1 MKNSKPKIAFGMIV
15 FEGDYV
21 LEACLAQVYPHATQI
36 LIAEGPVK
44 FWQEKGRTTSTDK
57 TNQIID
63 NFPDPENKIKIVH
76 GQFSEKDEQC
86 SAYMQHLND
95 DIDYLW
101 NLDSDEIFK
110 SKDIE
115 KLINVMENEG
125 YTSADVKSCSFYG
138 GFDRYI
144 GGFEERKGNFHRIFK
159 VYPGS
164 KWLTHRPPTV
174 MHSPDIEVLPSR
186 HVDGDTLWFRHGIR
200 MYHYSYV
207 FPKQVSNKIEYYE
220 AKVSRDKCFKKYF
233 NTIYLPWV
241 QSTTDERKF
250 KIEMI
255 NDGVHEFIKG
265 TRPHTFTKR
274 FNGTHPKEVQE
285 RLGQYQKRI
294 QDEMSSFDVVDVE
307 CWKSN
312 KVFQP
317 MLDGATGK
325 LWKKLEDSSH
335 WPVLK
340 KLLDYCKQSGMQT
353 LCDVG
358 CGAGAL
364 GKIYK
369 DVEYTG
375 VDLPDIVKNVSSVFA
390 PELKFKEFN
399 ISDNISFLEEYD
411 CLVLSA
417 FIDVMEDPSSVLDKI
432 LKSSKKFVI
441 IHRQYIG
448 KESKS
453 WLTTSYNQMSSFQS
467 QLGIED
473 LRNIASKNGFSI
485 TQSLEIEGQN
495 SIVLEKQ

>member
-1 MKNSKPKIAFGMIV
+1 MNA
-15 FEGDYV
+15 
-21 LEACLAQVYPHATQI
+21 
-36 LIAEGPVK
+36 
-44 FWQEKGRTTSTDK
+44 R
-57 TNQIID
+57 
-63 NFPDPENKIKIVH
+63 
-76 GQFSEKDEQC
+76 
-86 SAYMQHLND
+86 
-95 DIDYLW
+95 
-101 NLDSDEIFK
+101 
-110 SKDIE
+110 
-115 KLINVMENEG
+115 
-125 YTSADVKSCSFYG
+125 
-138 GFDRYI
+138 
-144 GGFEERKGNFHRIFK
+144 
-159 VYPGS
+159 
-164 KWLTHRPPTV
+164 
-174 MHSPDIEVLPSR
+174 
-186 HVDGDTLWFRHGIR
+186 
-200 MYHYSYV
+200 
-207 FPKQVSNKIEYYE
+207 
-220 AKVSRDKCFKKYF
+220 
-233 NTIYLPWV
+233 
-241 QSTTDERKF
+241 
-250 KIEMI
+250 
-255 NDGVHEFIKG
+255 
-265 TRPHTFTKR
+265 
-274 FNGTHPKEVQE
+274 
-285 RLGQYQKRI
+285 
-294 QDEMSSFDVVDVE
+294 
-307 CWKSN
+307 
-312 KVFQP
+312 
-317 MLDGATGK
+317 GK

-369 DVEYTG
+369 EAEYTG